1 MMSIG
6 MHCRLLGKPGR
17 IGALHRFLDHV
28 QAHDQVW
35 IARRIDIARHWR
47 AVHPYAAP
55 RRRRWRESCVTPHP
69 SAALPRNDHDTFAS
83 AAATSS
89 APAPPAPPRLAW
101 PAWAAYPDKTI
112 RIVVTFAA
120 GGASDIVAR
129 VIGEQ
134 LAKKLGQAVI
144 VDNKPGAGGSVGGTN
159 VVQSPAD
166 GYTLMLSN
174 STPISIGPF
183 VLEKQ
188 PYDPVADF
196 THIASI
202 GSAPCVVMANPAAG
216 INTIVDL
223 ENAAKKAGGLQFGS
237 GGPASIG
244 HIYGEMMSRA
254 LGVKMTHVP
263 YRGGA
268 PMTTDLISG
277 VIPVGIDVITA
288 FVPFFKSGQ
297 IKPLAVTSAQRSP
310 LAPDVPTVVETGHG
324 RLVLD
329 NFFGLTG
336 PAKMP
341 ADIVARLNAATNEV
355 LAQPDI
361 KKRLLELGVTT
372 TPGTP
377 AEFTAFVRNQVA
389 ALQPV
394 VKTVRVTL

>member
-1 MMSIG
+1 MTYPL
-6 MHCRLLGKPGR
+6 RRRDLLGA
-17 IGALHRFLDHV
+17 GA
-28 QAHDQVW
+28 AG
-35 IARRIDIARHWR
+35 A
-47 AVHPYAAP
+47 
-55 RRRRWRESCVTPHP
+55 
-69 SAALPRNDHDTFAS
+69 AALA
-83 AAATSS
+83 
-89 APAPPAPPRLAW
+89 L
-101 PAWAAYPDKTI
+101 PAWAAYPEKSI
-112 RIVVTFAA
+112 RVVVTFAP

-134 LAKKLGQAVI
+134 LAKKLGQTVV
-144 VDNKPGAGGSVGGTN
+144 VDNRPGAGGSVGGSN
-159 VVQSPAD
+159 VVQSAPD

-183 VLEKQ
+183 ALEKQ
-188 PYDPVADF
+188 PYDPIADF

-202 GSAPCVVMANPAAG
+202 GSAPCVVMANPTVG

-223 ENAAKKAGGLQFGS
+223 ENAAKKAGSLQFGS

-244 HIYGEMMSRA
+244 HIFGEMMSRA
-254 LGVKMTHVP
+254 LGIKMTHVP

-268 PMTTDLISG
+268 PMTTDLVAG

-288 FVPFFKSGQ
+288 FVPYFKNGT

-329 NFFGLTG
+329 NFFGVSG
-336 PAKMP
+336 PARMP
-341 ADIVARLNAATNEV
+341 ADVVARLNAATNEV

-377 AEFTAFVRNQVA
+377 AEFTAFVRNQVN

>member
-1 MMSIG
+1 MTL
-6 MHCRLLGKPGR
+6 RLSR
-17 IGALHRFLDHV
+17 RNFVRAGA
-28 QAHDQVW
+28 AG
-35 IARRIDIARHWR
+35 
-47 AVHPYAAP
+47 
-55 RRRRWRESCVTPHP
+55 
-69 SAALPRNDHDTFAS
+69 
-83 AAATSS
+83 AAT
-89 APAPPAPPRLAW
+89 LAW

-134 LAKKLGQAVI
+134 LAKKLGQPVI

-188 PYDPVADF
+188 PYDPIADF

-202 GSAPCVVMANPAAG
+202 GSAPCVVMANPAVG

-244 HIYGEMMSRA
+244 HIYGEMMSRE
-254 LGVKMTHVP
+254 LGIKMTHVP

-268 PMTTDLISG
+268 PMTTDLIAG

-288 FVPFFKSGQ
+288 FVPYFKSGQ
-297 IKPLAVTSAQRSP
+297 IKPLAVTSSQRSP

-341 ADIVARLNAATNEV
+341 ADVVARLNAATNEV

-377 AEFTAFVRNQVA
+377 ADFTAFVRNQVS
-389 ALQPV
+389 ALQPG